1 MKFKKNI
8 VFVGDSYCSSACTSL
23 NYDTNIA
30 DSIGQ
35 QRDNHPD
42 HISWLDHVAERL
54 NLNLYGFGYAGRSWY
69 YSRVKFFEYLLD
81 DPSWAEQIEFLV
93 FCHTENSRYNTA
105 NGDIHNGLMIPEYRR
120 MPGNPPSGPK
130 EILATALQY
139 WFTDL
144 LDYPYQDWAQQQ
156 WFYEI
161 ARTFG
166 HIKQIHFNN
175 YPWSIKDT
183 TDILPGVIFTTPLLH
198 LSLSEASGT
207 DEDIT
212 TNYMINDQR
221 VNHFNSHNNRA
232 LGELVVTTAQ
242 NYQPGH
248 YSIDASK
255 FDIVNP
261 NASRWP
267 NPGFGTR

>member
-1 MKFKKNI
+1 MEFKKSI
-8 VFVGDSYCSSACTSL
+8 VFVGDSYCSSARTSL
-23 NYDTNIA
+23 NYNTNIA

-35 QRDNHPD
+35 QRDDHPD
-42 HISWLDHVAERL
+42 HISWLDHAAERL

-69 YSRVKFFEYLLD
+69 YSRVKFFKYLLNN
-81 DPSWAEQIEFLV
+81 PGRAKQIEFLV
-93 FCHTENSRYNTA
+93 FCHTENSRYNTT
-105 NGDIHNGLMIPEYRR
+105 NGDIHNGLMIPEYPH
-120 MPGNPPSGPK
+120 MPGDLPSGQK

-144 LDYPYQDWAQQQ
+144 LDYTYQDWAQQQ

-183 TDILPGVIFTTPLLH
+183 TEILPGVIFTTPLIH
-198 LSLSEASGT
+198 LSLGEATGT
-207 DEDIT
+207 DEEIT
-212 TNYMINDQR
+212 RNFMSHDQR

-232 LGELVVTTAQ
+232 LGELVAVTAE

-255 FDIVNP
+255 FDIVNS
-261 NASRWP
+261 NAIRWP
-267 NPGFGTR
+267 DPGFGTR